1 MATTAQLLK
10 RALRK
15 KRQALVKPAAPRE
28 SAWDCL
34 HRTVEADRHTREP
47 RTPSNQA

>member
-15 KRQALVKPAAPRE
+15 KRQALVKPAAPKE

-34 HRTVEADRHTREP
+34 HRTVEADRLVREP
-47 RTPSNQA
+47 RSPSHHA

>member
-15 KRQALVKPAAPRE
+15 KRQARAKPAAPRE

-34 HRTVEADRHTREP
+34 HRTVEAERGPRAPNEP
-47 RTPSNQA
+47 STIY